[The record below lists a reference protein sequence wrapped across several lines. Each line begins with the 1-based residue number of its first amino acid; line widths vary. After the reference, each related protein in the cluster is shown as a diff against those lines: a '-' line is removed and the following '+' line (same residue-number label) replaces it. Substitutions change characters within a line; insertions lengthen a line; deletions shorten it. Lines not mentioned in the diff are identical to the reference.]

1 MKTISWYF
9 LFLLTLIL
17 LSCGSMGPQTR
28 GSGNIIDKVIS
39 VEPFTGI
46 NNKTTLD
53 VNLKVDSKAS
63 VRLYTDDNIAEFYN
77 FKVSR
82 GILTISHVNK
92 SFSNSGDSRVDI
104 RVPEITSLSASSTGD
119 YKGLAYLSDARI
131 SCSGTGDIDLKGR
144 SAGSVNVTI
153 SGTGDINLKEVD
165 ITSASVNIS
174 GVGDAYLNVTD
185 KLDVNIS
192 GAGGVNQRE
201 KSVVSATINISG
213 VGDAFVNVSDKLD
226 VKLSGVGDVK
236 YIGRPEIHKK
246 ISGVGNLVNRN

>member
-1 MKTISWYF
+1 M
-9 LFLLTLIL
+9 
-17 LSCGSMGPQTR
+17 
-28 GSGNIIDKVIS
+28 
-39 VEPFTGI
+39 
-46 NNKTTLD
+46 
-53 VNLKVDSKAS
+53 
-63 VRLYTDDNIAEFYN
+63 
-77 FKVSR
+77 
-82 GILTISHVNK
+82 
-92 SFSNSGDSRVDI
+92 
-104 RVPEITSLSASSTGD
+104 
-119 YKGLAYLSDARI
+119 
-131 SCSGTGDIDLKGR
+131 
-144 SAGSVNVTI
+144 
-153 SGTGDINLKEVD
+153 
-165 ITSASVNIS
+165 NIS